1 MHTRISAKRG
11 FAISR
16 RGFFSVICSTDSTVD
31 LISRLCWP
39 PRQARSRLGISI
51 TGRRMSAFDK
61 EPLTLSTSVRVSKL
75 AINGNLLGPPGFDLD
90 QRAYVLAADRAATDV
105 DRKRRSVTRPR
116 LRFPVA
122 AHEMTSSVNLTVY
135 SSSARRPPC
144 QPARKLR
151 ENHVTRRRDDSE
163 RRTAWTQSDRRSFRD
178 LGENPFRN

>member
-1 MHTRISAKRG
+1 VHTRISAKRG

-75 AINGNLLGPPGFDLD
+75 AINGNLLGHRGLIWTSGRTFWL
-90 QRAYVLAADRAATDV
+90 QT
-105 DRKRRSVTRPR
+105 RS
-116 LRFPVA
+116 
-122 AHEMTSSVNLTVY
+122 N
-135 SSSARRPPC
+135 
-144 QPARKLR
+144 
-151 ENHVTRRRDDSE
+151 
-163 RRTAWTQSDRRSFRD
+163 
-178 LGENPFRN
+178 

>member
-1 MHTRISAKRG
+1 VHTRISAKRG

-90 QRAYVLAADRAATDV
+90 QRAYVLAADAQQLTSTARDEV
-105 DRKRRSVTRPR
+105 SRVISVT
-116 LRFPVA
+116 
-122 AHEMTSSVNLTVY
+122 AHEMTSLVNLIVY
-135 SSSARRPPC
+135 SSSAERPC
-144 QPARKLR
+144 FAKA
-151 ENHVTRRRDDSE
+151 NC
-163 RRTAWTQSDRRSFRD
+163 ASDVSRASASAPNVRVA
-178 LGENPFRN
+178 GENMLGLVVGIQPFRAKIPLVAGY